1 MTTKRLMRSSSDKMI
16 AGVCGGLANY
26 FGVDSTLLRLGFAA
40 LILIGMGSPLLAY
53 LVLWLIMP
61 LDSDTNAN
69 PQQTLSSNVKE
80 MSDKARE
87 LTQQIK
93 QQVSPTKKSDETQ
106 GPADKI

>member
-1 MTTKRLMRSSSDKMI
+1 MTTKRLMRSPTDKMI

-26 FGVDSTLLRLGFAA
+26 FGVDSTLVRLGFAA

-61 LDSDTNAN
+61 LEDSLEAT
-69 PQQTLSSNVKE
+69 PQQTLSANVKE

-87 LTQQIK
+87 LA
-93 QQVSPTKKSDETQ
+93 QQVKKQVAPEKNNSETQ
-106 GPADKI
+106 GPGDQI